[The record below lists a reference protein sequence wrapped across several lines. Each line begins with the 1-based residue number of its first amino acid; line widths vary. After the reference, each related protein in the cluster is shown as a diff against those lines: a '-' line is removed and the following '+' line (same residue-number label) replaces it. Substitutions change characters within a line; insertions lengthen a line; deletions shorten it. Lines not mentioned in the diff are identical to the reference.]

1 MVPMS
6 KNVPLTQDQ
15 LTNLM
20 VLLDLAVKQG
30 GLQVAGAAAEI
41 GTIVNAVI
49 QQEAPKSE
57 TKEK

>member
-1 MVPMS
+1 MS

-41 GTIVNAVI
+41 GAIVNAII

>member
-1 MVPMS
+1 MS

-41 GTIVNAVI
+41 GGIVNAII